1 MSYKKI
7 IQDEMNRQADDIKN
21 QNRVRK
27 EMTIRLQQEGRHS
40 GEPTTATDMLIV
52 AVVAKGEVM
61 SGLKWLTT
69 NWFSS
74 PLSAIDRNLG
84 YIQTVAKHSN
94 NPPTCYFE
102 GFIADV
108 RQMPMLPVRHGW
120 CRLIDGQILDFSA
133 IDKAHR
139 VYYGI
144 VVDKSLISDTYNRDS
159 GFLLDENSIKTH
171 INKFSETFKKIIDEG
186 REESLN
192 FLKAKL
198 SGAPMP

>member
-27 EMTIRLQQEGRHS
+27 EITVRLQQEGRHT
-40 GEPTTATDMLIV
+40 GEPTNVIDMLIV

-61 SGLKWLTT
+61 SGRKGLAT

-74 PLSAIDRNLG
+74 PLAAVDRNLG
-84 YIQTVAKHSN
+84 YIQAVSKYSN
-94 NPPTCYFE
+94 NPPRCYFE
-102 GFIADV
+102 GFIADA
-108 RQMPMLPVRHGW
+108 RQMPMVPVRHGW
-120 CRLIDGQILDFSA
+120 CRLIDGQILDFSN
-133 IDKAHR
+133 IDRAHR

-144 VVDKSLISDTYNRDS
+144 VVDKSLIAETYNKDA

-171 INKFSETFKKIIDEG
+171 INEFSETFKKIIDEG
-186 REESLN
+186 REQSLN